1 MPTRPLW
8 RSISMSEGRMRLL
21 LQGGIMLLA
30 AISMAYGVSRGEAT
44 IVLQKAVRVCMECIG
59 LG

>member
-1 MPTRPLW
+1 
-8 RSISMSEGRMRLL
+8 MSEGRMRLL

-30 AISMAYGVSRGEAT
+30 AISMAYGVSRGEDT